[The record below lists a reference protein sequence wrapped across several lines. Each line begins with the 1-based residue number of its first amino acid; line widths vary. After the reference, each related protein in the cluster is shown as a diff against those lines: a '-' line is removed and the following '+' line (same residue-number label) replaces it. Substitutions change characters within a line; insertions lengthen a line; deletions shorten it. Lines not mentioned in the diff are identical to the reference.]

1 MRGKNLESVF
11 SIKINDTIYKV
22 NVGDVSQS
30 PVIVNIGEER
40 FEIEFEEHG
49 IQGIRNI
56 PSTIGKSNI
65 QPASKDAG
73 ISAGGDK
80 VITAPMPGKVLKI
93 NVKLGDSV
101 ANQQVVCVI
110 EAMKM
115 EQFIKTGYD
124 GIVESI
130 QVEIGQNVNNGTVI
144 LKLKG

>member
-1 MRGKNLESVF
+1 MESVF
-11 SIKINDTIYKV
+11 SIKINKTIYKV

-30 PVIVNIGEER
+30 PVIVNIGEQR

-49 IQGIRNI
+49 VEKIKNI
-56 PSTIGKSNI
+56 SSSIEKVNMKSV
-65 QPASKDAG
+65 SKNAG
-73 ISAGGDK
+73 ISISEEK

-93 NVKLGDSV
+93 NVKPGDSV

-115 EQFIKTGYD
+115 EQLIKTGHD
-124 GIVESI
+124 GVVESV
-130 QVEIGQNVNNGTVI
+130 QVEIGQNVSNGTVI